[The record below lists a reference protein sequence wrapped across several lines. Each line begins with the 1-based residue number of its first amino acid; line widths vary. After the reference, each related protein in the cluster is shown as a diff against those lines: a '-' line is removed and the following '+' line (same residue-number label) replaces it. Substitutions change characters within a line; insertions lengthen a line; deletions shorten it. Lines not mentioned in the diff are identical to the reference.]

1 MDISVVEQLD
11 SPRLA
16 LGPLFYYWSREQ
28 ILEFYA
34 EMADSELHTIYL
46 GEVVCSRRH
55 ELRLND
61 WVSLGKELK
70 AAGKQVVLSTPVL
83 IESQSDLKSMCKIA
97 ENDEFEVEVND
108 MGALR
113 KCVGEVPFVAG
124 PHLNLYNAASL
135 DIVAMLGAKRWVMP
149 IEYSKKALIELLPQL
164 KQPIET
170 EVFVFGR
177 LPLAYSARCF
187 TARYHN
193 LSRDKCEFRCIQDQ
207 DGLLLQTREDQ
218 PFLIMNGTQTQS
230 ARTYCLID
238 QVDILK
244 KCGVSTFRI
253 SPQSRHMREIIRAFD
268 DCCQGKV
275 EPSYGRSL
283 IEKWIPVSSCDGY
296 WHGKPGME
304 AWRPEEE
311 EWQ

>member
-1 MDISVVEQLD
+1 MDISEINKSR

-16 LGPLFYYWSREQ
+16 LGPLFYYWSRDQ

-34 EMADSELHTIYL
+34 EMAESELHTVYL

-55 ELRLND
+55 EMRLSD
-61 WVSLGKELK
+61 WISIGKDLK
-70 AAGKQVVLSTPVL
+70 AAGKEVVLSTPVL
-83 IESQSDLKSMCKIA
+83 IESQSDLKAMCRIA
-97 ENDEFEVEVND
+97 ENGEFEVEVND

-113 KCVGEVPFVAG
+113 RSVGQIPFIAG
-124 PHLNLYNAASL
+124 PHLNLYNAASI
-135 DIVAMLGAKRWVMP
+135 DIVTMLGARRWVMP
-149 IEYSKKALIELLPQL
+149 IEYSKEALAELLPQL
-164 KQPIET
+164 KNPIET

-193 LSRDKCEFRCIQDQ
+193 LSKDKCEFRCIHDP

-218 PFLIMNGTQTQS
+218 PFLVVNGTQTQS

-238 QVDILK
+238 QIESMK
-244 KCGVSTFRI
+244 ECGVTTLRI
-253 SPQSRHMREIIRAFD
+253 SPQSRHMRNIIRAFD
-268 DCCQGKV
+268 DCSRGKV
-275 EPSYGRSL
+275 ESSYGRAL

-296 WHGKPGME
+296 WHGRPGME